1 MAKSVSNSEEPSSFN
16 TPRRKPRLAPIRQSD
31 HSVLW
36 RSQDQFNRNSHRNF
50 TTYHSSLLPT
60 RATLVRQSRSRP
72 ALSQVFNNINTT
84 SENYLDRNQF
94 SYNINTPSNLLN
106 THHYPTSCLP
116 FKESVN
122 RKSRNLQ
129 SDRTITSS
137 TAIDLN
143 CSNHINTTTR
153 SNDEYDS
160 LCYGCDDEENTVE
173 EEIYD
178 EDYESDA
185 DFTACSDVD
194 GQCNSTSRTVN
205 NNEAFWRPNRSST
218 KPNSLPSSAL
228 PLNLDNSD
236 SALPNSPSSE
246 IPEVSSIRS
255 AASHR
260 RAMRLFEE
268 AEKRRQSE
276 GYNINNNLQILS
288 TSSTPV
294 SSVRIT
300 KVHSTGLSNN
310 NTATSANRS
319 NSDIDIITVTS
330 SSGPVLTPA
339 VFSAVSSQR
348 LIPGKCSAKRNT
360 NISSES
366 LNDTDHCLPGSTD
379 DNSPKTPT
387 NCTSDNK
394 KHLPLQSHQQ
404 QHHLTRHSK
413 TVSTVSTKYNPYV
426 GASFRENREYTGLVI
441 GRAAGTPSIIASTDM
456 HQHYQS
462 IERRPLKGQH
472 NIQSSIVNTGNP
484 LTHPTSADLSA
495 SSASSTYTTNNI
507 TTTASTTA
515 AGAVPLS
522 TNFNVVG
529 RGLFDQPL
537 SVTNGKSSN
546 ILSSSQSLNKLS
558 INTNVN
564 SSGRQTPGN
573 FKHTE
578 YNQLEH
584 GVYHLSKDNE
594 LEGSNILLGIG
605 LNDSTNVAAADS
617 SPNIRD
623 IDSKGGTHET
633 CVSHSFR
640 QRILQKKSKKLQ
652 KLRDNSTLPKQ
663 IPNTSISENSQ
674 NPLNPEAGSSAF
686 FLSNDKSYSRLD
698 STEHPPSHST
708 WPPPSSNNSRMNFS
722 SIPEETSHKLKSD
735 NKSSGASVLQPTR
748 RRLPAE
754 NSLSKNSRS
763 TSQNSVT
770 NTTPTSH
777 SEYSNE
783 SMNTNTLCTENPTTV
798 GNDTSM
804 KLSDYDKNPL
814 PDKPLLNKV
823 RAVASLSGTPPT
835 IPSALSLISSDDW
848 EDKVS
853 RQAVQTMG
861 SLFQGLNKAMD
872 PHVDLCIR
880 VLLGKT
886 GETAA
891 AFLRDEVSVIMDEVI
906 QHASPSRT
914 LTALIQHGISHKS
927 PAVRLQTALLV
938 SRIVE
943 NLSSHGRMNLSNRSN
958 LTRGS
963 GSGSNSGSNPNVGHL
978 SSWGS
983 TGNLNSVSSANLS
996 SSNSVFLGGFMERL
1010 IGALSQ
1016 FLTDGNQETRYHLSF
1031 AKLLVGSFCLIIA
1044 ISIE

>member
-1 MAKSVSNSEEPSSFN
+1 
-16 TPRRKPRLAPIRQSD
+16 
-31 HSVLW
+31 
-36 RSQDQFNRNSHRNF
+36 
-50 TTYHSSLLPT
+50 
-60 RATLVRQSRSRP
+60 
-72 ALSQVFNNINTT
+72 
-84 SENYLDRNQF
+84 
-94 SYNINTPSNLLN
+94 
-106 THHYPTSCLP
+106 
-116 FKESVN
+116 
-122 RKSRNLQ
+122 
-129 SDRTITSS
+129 
-137 TAIDLN
+137 
-143 CSNHINTTTR
+143 
-153 SNDEYDS
+153 
-160 LCYGCDDEENTVE
+160 
-173 EEIYD
+173 
-178 EDYESDA
+178 
-185 DFTACSDVD
+185 
-194 GQCNSTSRTVN
+194 
-205 NNEAFWRPNRSST
+205 
-218 KPNSLPSSAL
+218 
-228 PLNLDNSD
+228 
-236 SALPNSPSSE
+236 
-246 IPEVSSIRS
+246 
-255 AASHR
+255 
-260 RAMRLFEE
+260 
-268 AEKRRQSE
+268 
-276 GYNINNNLQILS
+276 
-288 TSSTPV
+288 
-294 SSVRIT
+294 
-300 KVHSTGLSNN
+300 
-310 NTATSANRS
+310 
-319 NSDIDIITVTS
+319 
-330 SSGPVLTPA
+330 
-339 VFSAVSSQR
+339 
-348 LIPGKCSAKRNT
+348 
-360 NISSES
+360 
-366 LNDTDHCLPGSTD
+366 
-379 DNSPKTPT
+379 
-387 NCTSDNK
+387 
-394 KHLPLQSHQQ
+394 
-404 QHHLTRHSK
+404 
-413 TVSTVSTKYNPYV
+413 
-426 GASFRENREYTGLVI
+426 
-441 GRAAGTPSIIASTDM
+441 M

-564 SSGRQTPGN
+564 SSGRQTP
-573 FKHTE
+573 
-578 YNQLEH
+578 EH

-853 RQAVQTMG
+853 GLELLSQIVTEQPIHLIQTTQTGSASAGSSRQPATNLSSSTPSLILTPETLSQAVQAVITECRNLRSQVSRQAVQTMG

-1016 FLTDGNQETRYHLSF
+1016 FLTDGNQETRYYGRRLLSTLMQHPDF
-1031 AKLLVGSFCLIIA
+1031 ERTAHRQLTGQSLRAVKEAIDQIHQKGVGDLPPSASSSAGVRRRGFSPSTRSRGPSAGGLG
-1044 ISIE
+1044 SKV

>member
-1 MAKSVSNSEEPSSFN
+1 
-16 TPRRKPRLAPIRQSD
+16 
-31 HSVLW
+31 
-36 RSQDQFNRNSHRNF
+36 
-50 TTYHSSLLPT
+50 
-60 RATLVRQSRSRP
+60 
-72 ALSQVFNNINTT
+72 
-84 SENYLDRNQF
+84 
-94 SYNINTPSNLLN
+94 
-106 THHYPTSCLP
+106 
-116 FKESVN
+116 
-122 RKSRNLQ
+122 
-129 SDRTITSS
+129 
-137 TAIDLN
+137 
-143 CSNHINTTTR
+143 
-153 SNDEYDS
+153 
-160 LCYGCDDEENTVE
+160 
-173 EEIYD
+173 
-178 EDYESDA
+178 
-185 DFTACSDVD
+185 
-194 GQCNSTSRTVN
+194 
-205 NNEAFWRPNRSST
+205 
-218 KPNSLPSSAL
+218 
-228 PLNLDNSD
+228 
-236 SALPNSPSSE
+236 
-246 IPEVSSIRS
+246 
-255 AASHR
+255 
-260 RAMRLFEE
+260 
-268 AEKRRQSE
+268 
-276 GYNINNNLQILS
+276 
-288 TSSTPV
+288 
-294 SSVRIT
+294 
-300 KVHSTGLSNN
+300 
-310 NTATSANRS
+310 
-319 NSDIDIITVTS
+319 
-330 SSGPVLTPA
+330 
-339 VFSAVSSQR
+339 
-348 LIPGKCSAKRNT
+348 
-360 NISSES
+360 
-366 LNDTDHCLPGSTD
+366 
-379 DNSPKTPT
+379 
-387 NCTSDNK
+387 
-394 KHLPLQSHQQ
+394 
-404 QHHLTRHSK
+404 
-413 TVSTVSTKYNPYV
+413 
-426 GASFRENREYTGLVI
+426 
-441 GRAAGTPSIIASTDM
+441 M

-853 RQAVQTMG
+853 GLELLSQIVTEQPIHLIQTTQTGSASAGSSRQPATNLSSSTPSLILTPETLSQAVQAVITECRNLRSQVSRQAVQTMG

-1016 FLTDGNQETRYHLSF
+1016 FLTDGNQETRYYGRRLLSTLMQHPDF
-1031 AKLLVGSFCLIIA
+1031 ERTAHRQLTGQSLRAVKEAIDQIHQKGVGDLPPSASSSAGVRRRGFSPSTRSRGPSAGGLG
-1044 ISIE
+1044 SKV